1 MKKFFLLALIFVML
15 VSGCGSKYS
24 NELLLKENASW
35 VETKE
40 NIDDFMDAAGR
51 GNNNEYDEEF
61 LMQQF
66 LDGKIKSTDKEI
78 KISVTDELK
87 GGKVVEIKFLQGRNK
102 NKVGYTFPEFV
113 IDVGKERELEK
124 KRNAEKKAAEEKKFA
139 DEKAR
144 LEKLADAEK
153 EQFKKLAEQ
162 NPRSSDVAQI
172 TCTMSDGTSAYQKLI
187 GKANLPEGTRLK
199 ITIANVNK
207 ESTVQQDGIF
217 SALFERAIIPVG
229 EQNIS
234 IMTLDRNSQPLN
246 AQSVD
251 EMLIKD
257 KGVGFLGRELYAGKI
272 SIQ

>member
-1 MKKFFLLALIFVML
+1 MKKFFLLTLVFMML
-15 VSGCGSKYS
+15 VCCSCGSKYS

-40 NIDDFMDAAGR
+40 NLDDFMDAAGR
-51 GNNNEYDEEF
+51 GNNSEYDEEF

-87 GGKVVEIKFLQGRNK
+87 GGKVVEIKFLQGRYK

-124 KRNAEKKAAEEKKFA
+124 KRDAERKAAEEKKLA

-144 LEKLADAEK
+144 LEKLAATEK
-153 EQFKKLAEQ
+153 EQFKQLAEQ
-162 NPRSSDVAQI
+162 NPQSNDIV
-172 TCTMSDGTSAYQKLI
+172 CTMADGTDAYQKLI
-187 GKANLPEGTRLK
+187 GIANLPEGTRLK
-199 ITIANVNK
+199 ITLAGVKK
-207 ESTVQQDGIF
+207 ETAVQSDKTF
-217 SALFERAIIPVG
+217 YALFERSIIPAG

-234 IMTLDRNSQPLN
+234 ISTLDK
-246 AQSVD
+246 
-251 EMLIKD
+251 EI
-257 KGVGFLGRELYAGKI
+257 YTGKI
-272 SIQ
+272 DVK